1 MYSVVTLAMSRV
13 STTSC
18 DNDMR
23 VHYRNETYE
32 LRRNLNLLDWNEHV
46 SRDVCVEHVDGGYE
60 KLQTKDL
67 CVLLIKFGWLY
78 RMH

>member
-1 MYSVVTLAMSRV
+1 MYSVVTLAMWRV

-32 LRRNLNLLDWNEHV
+32 LLDWNEHV
-46 SRDVCVEHVDGGYE
+46 SRDVCAEHVDGGYE